1 MNTRVPFDDDYVKLM
16 GTAVYLFSY
25 YEWAIIYAVERLE
38 PGFLPEYCRKHSRG
52 MTSGAVSK
60 RFMHAVERYA
70 GDKGV
75 EKTEL
80 KCCELTF
87 DRLVQ
92 KRNALIH
99 AHPITDD
106 SGAQIL
112 NYQASLAKQISDM
125 KWEVASL
132 QEFIHEVDAAACQIG
147 EMFEKLPSD

>member
-1 MNTRVPFDDDYVKLM
+1 MNTRVPFDDDYVKLV

-25 YEWAIIYAVERLE
+25 YEWAIIYVVERLE
-38 PGFLPEYCRKHSRG
+38 PGFVPEYCRKHRRG
-52 MTSGAVSK
+52 MTSGTVFTC
-60 RFMHAVERYA
+60 FMNAVERYA

-80 KCCELTF
+80 KCCGLTF
-87 DRLVQ
+87 DHLVQ

-106 SGAQIL
+106 GGAQIL
-112 NYQASLAKQISDM
+112 NYQASPAKQISDM

-147 EMFEKLPSD
+147 EMFKKLPSN

>member
-1 MNTRVPFDDDYVKLM
+1 MTLSIFADILKWSEQRPPWQRDALRH
-16 GTAVYLFSY
+16 LF
-25 YEWAIIYAVERLE
+25 
-38 PGFLPEYCRKHSRG
+38 
-52 MTSGAVSK
+52 TSGDLTATD
-60 RFMHAVERYA
+60 F
-70 GDKGV
+70 D
-75 EKTEL
+75 
-80 KCCELTF
+80 ELTETCKARHGLASPNP
-87 DRLVQ
+87 DRASSSRHSSCENSLAI
-92 KRNALIH
+92 KCPRKPGALYIH

>member
-1 MNTRVPFDDDYVKLM
+1 M
-16 GTAVYLFSY
+16 
-25 YEWAIIYAVERLE
+25 
-38 PGFLPEYCRKHSRG
+38 
-52 MTSGAVSK
+52 
-60 RFMHAVERYA
+60 
-70 GDKGV
+70 
-75 EKTEL
+75 
-80 KCCELTF
+80 
-87 DRLVQ
+87 Q

-147 EMFEKLPSD
+147 RDVRETAIGLKR

>member
-1 MNTRVPFDDDYVKLM
+1 MTTRVPFDADYVTLL

-25 YEWAIIYAVERLE
+25 YEWAIIYVVERLE
-38 PGFLPEYCRKHSRG
+38 PGFAPEYCRKHRRG
-52 MTSGAVSK
+52 MTSGDVSK
-60 RFMHAVERYA
+60 RFMQAVKRYT

-75 EKTEL
+75 ETTEL
-80 KCCELTF
+80 KFCGLTF

-99 AHPITDD
+99 AHPITAGG
-106 SGAQIL
+106 GAQIL
-112 NYQASLAKQISDM
+112 NYQASPAKQISDM

-132 QEFIHEVDAAACQIG
+132 EEFIREVDAAACQTG